1 MPLQYRIYRKFQS
14 HGHHAQNLLPEQYIP
29 RHSCEHV
36 QYYLQTG
43 RKHPNPMILPSMYQP
58 STFFFACQYF
68 RFPSEELLPY
78 SISQYIVMIFANIN
92 IDGIITIGTT
102 DLFYPRQIQHLRM
115 LAQIPDISL
124 LPARRVQWIRSAV
137 RHQYR

>member
-29 RHSCEHV
+29 RHSCGARSILSPNGKKASEPNDTPFNV
-36 QYYLQTG
+36 QARFL
-43 RKHPNPMILPSMYQP
+43 S
-58 STFFFACQYF
+58 CQYF
-68 RFPSEELLPY
+68 RFLSEELLPY
-78 SISQYIVMIFANIN
+78 SISQYIMIRNIN

-115 LAQIPDISL
+115 LAQIQISAL
-124 LPARRVQWIRSAV
+124 LPARRVQWIRPAV